1 MPADSSIFRPG
12 IYNCRKSKSSVE
24 QSIPIIPVGT
34 LFHVQTCADAE
45 IRRHDRTENKWIC
58 WHRRLGYMPLA
69 TIQQMINTCQ
79 GLEDLQ
85 GIAMPRN
92 YISAN
97 VRMGK
102 ATNLDQPL
110 PNPNRAQRPM
120 QIVHFDLFGPCR
132 HSSFA
137 GHSYCA
143 VFVDDHSRYTW
154 VYTVKNKS
162 EVFDIFK
169 KIMQILLSFEAIT
182 YFVAFVV
189 AMLAKTCLQ
198 I

>member
-1 MPADSSIFRPG
+1 MSQDRFQVVLPADNSIFRPG

-45 IRRHDRTENKWIC
+45 IRRHDRVENKWIC

-102 ATNLDQPL
+102 ATKLDQPSA
-110 PNPNRAQRPM
+110 NPSRAQSPM
-120 QIVHFDLFGPCR
+120 QIVHFDLFGPCKQ
-132 HSSFA
+132 SSFA
-137 GHSYCA
+137 GHSYC
-143 VFVDDHSRYTW
+143 
-154 VYTVKNKS
+154 
-162 EVFDIFK
+162 
-169 KIMQILLSFEAIT
+169 
-182 YFVAFVV
+182 
-189 AMLAKTCLQ
+189 
-198 I
+198 